1 MHWYLKEKGLPAYL
15 GVKKYNTLGVNPA
28 KFDAALVE
36 VNNHKSDHYFKFI
49 YRKPPENLIGKNLR
63 IVGYSSSHR
72 NPENPWDNTN
82 KISTRDIKC
91 EVIAVEDSVLFID
104 CATFPG
110 VSGGA
115 AIFND
120 GGVEYLVGVVS
131 MGAAGDRARVSPL
144 SNKPWILN
152 QIN

>member
-1 MHWYLKEKGLPAYL
+1 MGHDFLNLYILDDNQNFVDIMDQSNMHWYLKEKGLPAYL

-82 KISTRDIKC
+82 KIS
-91 EVIAVEDSVLFID
+91 
-104 CATFPG
+104 
-110 VSGGA
+110 
-115 AIFND
+115 
-120 GGVEYLVGVVS
+120 
-131 MGAAGDRARVSPL
+131 
-144 SNKPWILN
+144 
-152 QIN
+152 